1 MSATPLERL
10 KEIFH
15 SARELPSSEREAFL
29 TGACGS
35 DEQLRQEI
43 EALLES
49 DRAADDFIADPP
61 ARLVADAFGG
71 SPDPSEAGRMIG
83 QYKLLECI
91 GSGGMGAVYLAE
103 RADQQF
109 QMQVAIKLIKRGMDT
124 DSVLRRFQHE
134 RQILASLEHPNVAR
148 LLDGGTTDDG
158 LPYFVMEY
166 IEGDR
171 IDRYAEEHQ
180 LSISERLELFRQVCG
195 AVSYAHQRLVVH
207 RDLKPSN
214 VLVTPAGAPKLLDF
228 GIAKIIQPNDS
239 AETLPT
245 LTAVP
250 IMTPEYASPEQID
263 GAPATTLSDVYSLGA
278 VLYELLAGRPPYRLR
293 NRSPQEIGKA
303 ISTARIENPSAVV
316 SRPEDARRLRGD
328 LDNIVRMAMR
338 RETARR
344 YRSVE
349 QFSEDIRRHL
359 AGRPVAAQPDTLSY
373 RSAKFLQRN
382 RLAVSAAAVLFLTLV
397 GGTVATTWQAH
408 KARLHEQRARAEQ
421 ARAERRFN
429 EVRKLANS
437 VLFDYHD
444 AIKNLP
450 GATKVRERLVKD
462 ALNYLDSLAGEAHG
476 DPALQRELA
485 AAYERVG
492 DVRGGE
498 SSGSLGDIAG
508 AVESYTKA
516 LKIRE
521 ALVAV
526 NPDDAQA
533 RRDLATSHQKIGYRL
548 LDTREASNGVEHLRK
563 ALTLYLDLTREQPAN
578 DDLQLELADTRNKLG
593 SAMKQRND
601 LVAALEQ
608 HRAAL
613 TICEKLAASHPRD
626 QRYRR
631 VLWTSHEHIATV
643 LWLRNDVAGAI
654 EANSKALAL
663 GEALIADDPIN
674 ADYRSGL
681 VLNYQW
687 GGDYRRRI
695 DSRGALEYFRR
706 AVALDEEL
714 LAADPANAL
723 TRKSLGYQHKRI
735 ADFLANLQDWS
746 QALLHFRKALEIF
759 EKLGSDA
766 PADLMTRFRGAT
778 CRAGMAGMQ
787 AQLGEIDP
795 ALQEC
800 CKTIDLLQGIT
811 EDATSVQHRHNRA
824 EAHQY
829 LGDAYLALAA
839 SPKVSASES
848 RQHMSAARDMFRQ
861 TLNILDDSRSSRGD
875 LGVDEQW
882 AKKIAG
888 EIAKCDTALG
898 K

>member
-1 MSATPLERL
+1 MNSAPLERL

-15 SARELPSSEREAFL
+15 SARELPPGEREAFL

-134 RQILASLEHPNVAR
+134 RQILASLEHPNIAR
-148 LLDGGTTDDG
+148 LLDGGTTEDG
-158 LPYFVMEY
+158 VPYFVMEY
-166 IEGDR
+166 IEGHR

-214 VLVTPAGAPKLLDF
+214 ILVTPAGVPKLLDF

-245 LTAVP
+245 ITAVP
-250 IMTPEYASPEQID
+250 IMTPEYASPEQIE

-278 VLYELLAGRPPYRLR
+278 VLYELLAGRPPYRLQ

-303 ISTARIENPSAVV
+303 ISTAQIEKPSAVV

-338 RETARR
+338 KETARR

-359 AGRPVAAQPDTLSY
+359 AGRPVVAQPDTLSY
-373 RSAKFLQRN
+373 RSAKFLRRN
-382 RLAVSAAAVLFLTLV
+382 RLAVSAAALLFLTLV
-397 GGTVATTWQAH
+397 GGIVATTWQAH
-408 KARLHEQRARAEQ
+408 KARLQEHRARAEQ

-444 AIKNLP
+444 AIKDLP

-476 DPALQRELA
+476 DPDLQRELA

-498 SSGSLGDIAG
+498 SSGSLGDLAG
-508 AVESYTKA
+508 ARESYTKA
-516 LKIRE
+516 LTIRE

-526 NPDDAQA
+526 NPDDTQA
-533 RRDLATSHQKIGYRL
+533 RRDLASSHQKIGYL
-548 LDTREASNGVEHLRK
+548 LLETGEASIGVEHLRK

-578 DDLQLELADTRNKLG
+578 DDLQLELVDTCNKLG
-593 SAMKQRND
+593 HAMSERGD
-601 LVAALEQ
+601 LVGALEQ
-608 HRAAL
+608 YRAAL
-613 TICEKLAASHPRD
+613 AICEKLAASHPRD

-631 VLWTSHEHIATV
+631 ALWTSHE
-643 LWLRNDVAGAI
+643 
-654 EANSKALAL
+654 
-663 GEALIADDPIN
+663 
-674 ADYRSGL
+674 
-681 VLNYQW
+681 
-687 GGDYRRRI
+687 
-695 DSRGALEYFRR
+695 
-706 AVALDEEL
+706 
-714 LAADPANAL
+714 
-723 TRKSLGYQHKRI
+723 RI
-735 ADFLANLQDWS
+735 ANGVLVTKRRCRR
-746 QALLHFRKALEIF
+746 H
-759 EKLGSDA
+759 
-766 PADLMTRFRGAT
+766 RG
-778 CRAGMAGMQ
+778 Q
-787 AQLGEIDP
+787 
-795 ALQEC
+795 
-800 CKTIDLLQGIT
+800 
-811 EDATSVQHRHNRA
+811 
-824 EAHQY
+824 
-829 LGDAYLALAA
+829 
-839 SPKVSASES
+839 
-848 RQHMSAARDMFRQ
+848 
-861 TLNILDDSRSSRGD
+861 
-875 LGVDEQW
+875 
-882 AKKIAG
+882 
-888 EIAKCDTALG
+888 
-898 K
+898 